1 MSRVVTLVL
10 GYGFLALG
18 VVGLVLPFLQGV
30 LFIVIGLLLL
40 SREVPWARRVLDR
53 LRGRYPRLGGVIARS
68 DAWITR
74 QARLARVRVGRLLR
88 PAAR

>member
-1 MSRVVTLVL
+1 MSRIVTLVL
-10 GYGFLALG
+10 GYAFLVLG

-40 SREVPWARRVLDR
+40 SREAPWARRMLDR
-53 LRGRYPRLGGVIARS
+53 VKRRYPRTGGMIARS

-74 QARLARVRVGRLLR
+74 QARLARVRVGRWVR
-88 PAAR
+88 PMVR